1 MTLFS
6 EKYALEKIPAVELNC
21 LWPDE
26 YDDPTKEWNYRAL
39 EAGKVWLK
47 AVLGEP
53 DWEDDEA
60 IGYQYAWGRISICVA
75 RDIHSDL
82 RGGEIKVVDGG
93 Y

>member
-1 MTLFS
+1 M
-6 EKYALEKIPAVELNC
+6 
-21 LWPDE
+21 
-26 YDDPTKEWNYRAL
+26 
-39 EAGKVWLK
+39 WLK

-82 RGGEIKVVDGG
+82 RGGEIKVVYGG